1 MSSVLGVFFFINK
14 LITYQKRKKNIYVY
28 SDVLSHLRK
37 DVRDLKEVTSV
48 RLFLGV
54 CNMSKC
60 IFKKVF
66 KMQLDAYHASI

>member
-1 MSSVLGVFFFINK
+1 VYLVYSFLSINLL
-14 LITYQKRKKNIYVY
+14 LIKKEKKNIYVY